1 MSFLLE
7 MVEGFFVVSKRPW
20 IFIWLVVWNI
30 LDFSIL
36 GKIIPIDFHI
46 FQDGSNHQP
55 VMFFSKR
62 QKWGE
67 LETTVLR
74 RSYLPTGMI
83 GKICG
88 KLLFFSSQISGLQ
101 L

>member
-1 MSFLLE
+1 LDFYLVGGLE
-7 MVEGFFVVSKRPW
+7 HFGFFH
-20 IFIWLVVWNI
+20 
-30 LDFSIL
+30 IL